1 MLLKTTGLAGIFLYG
16 KEDTK
21 KLRKKR
27 KLEHL
32 NLVRNLDDGPGR
44 TGFEDLY
51 FVHNCLPE
59 TDPSEINTATQFCGR
74 EIEIPL
80 MINAITGGI
89 PEAEKINRALAVVAR
104 RMKIPMAVGSQ
115 TAALQDRT
123 ARFSYEV
130 VRVENPEGFIA
141 ANVGAGVTPDYALE
155 AVKMID
161 ADALQLHLNVPQ
173 EVMMPGAEGDLCF
186 SGYLKN
192 IESLVKASPVP
203 VIVKE
208 VGYGIAREQA
218 KQLLDAGVTA
228 LDIGGKGGTNFIK
241 IEGLRHSSE
250 AAHPFLNWGIPTVVS
265 LIETAAAAGSRLD
278 IAAAGGV
285 RSGLDAAKAF
295 RLGACLA
302 GLAGPLVRCYFIGGE
317 TAIEDYLLQLQMQL
331 KQVMLML
338 GARNITELRD
348 RPILILGETGEWLK
362 RRGVDLNQFAQRG
375 SLT

>member
-1 MLLKTTGLAGIFLYG
+1 
-16 KEDTK
+16 
-21 KLRKKR
+21 LRKKR
-27 KLEHL
+27 KLDHL

-44 TGFEDLY
+44 TGFNDLY

-59 TDPSEINTATQFCGR
+59 TDPSEIDTTTQFCGR
-74 EIEIPL
+74 KVEIPL

-115 TAALQDRT
+115 TAALQDST
-123 ARFSYEV
+123 ERFSYEV

-141 ANVGAGVTPDYALE
+141 ANVSAGVTPDYALE

-161 ADALQLHLNVPQ
+161 ADALQLHLNIPQ
-173 EVMMPGAEGDLCF
+173 EVMMPRTEGDLYF

-192 IESLVKASPVP
+192 IETLVKASPVP

-218 KQLLDAGVTA
+218 KQLLAAGIAA

-241 IEGLRHSSE
+241 IEGLRHSSG
-250 AAHPFLNWGIPTVVS
+250 AGHPFLNWGIPTVVS
-265 LIETAAAAGSRLD
+265 LVEAAEAAGSHLD
-278 IAAAGGV
+278 IAAAGGI
-285 RSGLDAAKAF
+285 RSGLDAAKALS
-295 RLGACLA
+295 LGACLA
-302 GLAGPLVRCYFIGGE
+302 GLAGPLVRCYYTGGQ
-317 TAIEDYLLQLQMQL
+317 TAIGDYLMQLQVQL

-338 GARNITELRD
+338 GARNITELRN
-348 RPILILGETGEWLK
+348 RPLLIMGDTGEWLK
-362 RRGVDLNQFAQRG
+362 RRGIDLDQFAQRG
-375 SLT
+375 SQT

>member
-1 MLLKTTGLAGIFLYG
+1 M
-16 KEDTK
+16 
-21 KLRKKR
+21 RKKR
-27 KLEHL
+27 KLDHL

-59 TDPSEINTATQFCGR
+59 TNPSEIDTATNFCGR
-74 EIEIPL
+74 KVKIPF

-115 TAALQDRT
+115 TAALQDRE
-123 ARFSYEV
+123 ACFSYEV
-130 VRVENPEGFIA
+130 VRVENPKGFIA
-141 ANVGAGVTPDYALE
+141 ANVGAGVTLDYALE

-161 ADALQLHLNVPQ
+161 ADALQLHLNIPQ
-173 EVMMPGAEGDLCF
+173 EVMMPRAEGDLFF
-186 SGYLKN
+186 SGYLKK
-192 IESLVKASPVP
+192 IENLVKASPVP

-218 KQLLDAGVTA
+218 TQLLAAGIAA

-250 AAHPFLNWGIPTVVS
+250 FEHPFLNWGIPTAVS
-265 LIETAAAAGSRLD
+265 LVETAVAVGSRLD
-278 IAAAGGV
+278 IAAAGGI

-295 RLGACLA
+295 SLGACLA
-302 GLAGPLVRCYFIGGE
+302 CLAGPLVRYYYIGGE
-317 TAIEDYLLQLQMQL
+317 TAVEDYLLKLQMQL

-338 GARNITELRD
+338 GARNIAELRD
-348 RPILILGETGEWLK
+348 RPILILGDTGEWLK
-362 RRGVDLNQFAQRG
+362 RRGIDLSRFAQRG
-375 SLT
+375 SLP

>member
-1 MLLKTTGLAGIFLYG
+1 M
-16 KEDTK
+16 
-21 KLRKKR
+21 RKKR
-27 KLEHL
+27 KLDHL
-32 NLVRNLDDGPGR
+32 NLVRNLDDGPGQ

-59 TDPSEINTATQFCGR
+59 TDPSEIHTDTQFCGR
-74 EIEIPL
+74 KFGIPL

-89 PEAEKINRALAVVAR
+89 PEAEEINRALAVVAR
-104 RMKIPMAVGSQ
+104 KMKIPMAVGSQ

-141 ANVGAGVTPDYALE
+141 ANLSAAAAADHALE
-155 AVKMID
+155 AVQMID
-161 ADALQLHLNVPQ
+161 ADALQLHLNISQ
-173 EVMMPGAEGDLCF
+173 EVMMERAEGDICF

-192 IESLVKASPVP
+192 IENIVKVSPVP

-208 VGYGIAREQA
+208 VGHGIGREQA
-218 KQLLDAGVTA
+218 KQLLNTGVAA

-241 IEGLRHSSE
+241 IEGLRHNGE
-250 AAHPFLNWGIPTVVS
+250 AEHPFLNWGIPTVAS
-265 LIETAAAAGSRLD
+265 LVETVEAAGSLLD

-295 RLGACLA
+295 SLGACLA
-302 GLAGPLVRCYFIGGE
+302 GLAGPLVRCYYIGGE
-317 TAIEDYLLQLQMQL
+317 TAIEDYLQQLQMQL

-338 GARNITELRD
+338 GAHNITELRD
-348 RPILILGETGEWLK
+348 RPIVILGDTGEWLK
-362 RRGVDLNQFAQRG
+362 RRGVDPNLFAQRG
-375 SLT
+375 SKT